1 VSLKVKLNSY
11 RYIWLSFSYLETDV
25 NIDLSSLKIP
35 KEKSK
40 AAIRSYDKY
49 DAFTFP
55 IVKYLIH

>member
-1 VSLKVKLNSY
+1 M
-11 RYIWLSFSYLETDV
+11 WLSFFYLETDV

-40 AAIRSYDKY
+40 AVIWSCDKY
-49 DAFTFP
+49 EAFTFP